1 MDIIYRI
8 LGEIL
13 RFIYGFTNNFGWAI
27 VIFTILVRL
36 LLLPLTVKQQSSMD
50 NMQKIQPE
58 LNALQKKYQNDKDK
72 LNEETMKLYQKY
84 NVNPMGGCLPLLI
97 QMPILFA
104 IYGVIQN
111 PITYVLKQT
120 PSVEVLTALCQKPT
134 NTQLDV
140 VAFVTNYMDK
150 ASEAL
155 QNAGLT
161 FDLNSLVVNFD
172 FLGLNLGYTPQANN
186 GNYFLYLIPVLSI
199 LTSFLVN
206 KVSQSQQ
213 KKDSKQNEQANQM
226 QTMQYIFP
234 FMTGYFCYI
243 LPSAMGLYWI
253 MGNILQIVQTY
264 ALRLIKKNPAEDALV
279 VEPEKNKGVNN
290 KKKKKK

>member
-1 MDIIYRI
+1 MNILYTI

-13 RFIYGFTNNFGWAI
+13 RFIYNFTNNFGWAI
-27 VIFTILVRL
+27 VVFTILVRL
-36 LLLPLTVKQQSSMD
+36 CMLPLTIKQQKSMD
-50 NMQKIQPE
+50 NMNKVQPE
-58 LNALQKKYQNDKDK
+58 LAKLQKKYANDKDK

-111 PITYVLKQT
+111 PITYVLKLK

-134 NTQLDV
+134 DTQLEV
-140 VAFVTNYMDK
+140 VCFVSNQFEK
-150 ASEAL
+150 ALDAL
-155 QNAGLT
+155 SNAGLS
-161 FDLNSLVVNFD
+161 FNLESLKMNFN
-172 FLGLNLGYTPQANN
+172 FLGLNLGYTPQSNVDLW
-186 GNYFLYLIPVLSI
+186 LYLIPILSI
-199 LTSFLVN
+199 VTSFLVN
-206 KVSQSQQ
+206 KVGQP
-213 KKDSKQNEQANQM
+213 KKDDSKNNDQPNQM

-243 LPSAMGLYWI
+243 LPAAMGLYWI
-253 MGNILQIVQTY
+253 MGNILQIGQTY
-264 ALRLIKKNPAEDALV
+264 LMRAIKKKSNNDDVLI
-279 VEPEKNKGVNN
+279 VEPE

>member
-13 RFIYGFTNNFGWAI
+13 RFIYNFTNNFGWAI
-27 VIFTILVRL
+27 VIFTVLVRL
-36 LLLPLTVKQQSSMD
+36 CMLPLTIKQQKSMD

-58 LNALQKKYQNDKDK
+58 LNAIQKKYQHDKDK

-84 NVNPMGGCLPLLI
+84 NINPMGGCLPLLI
-97 QMPILFA
+97 QMPILLA

-120 PSVEVLTALCQKPT
+120 PSVEVLTALCQKPS

-140 VAFVTNYMDK
+140 VCFVTNYFEK
-150 ASEAL
+150 AVEAL
-155 QNAGLT
+155 KNANLT
-161 FDLNSLVVNFD
+161 FDLEALKMNFN

-186 GNYFLYLIPVLSI
+186 GHYFLYLIPILSI
-199 LTSFLVN
+199 ITSFLVN
-206 KVSQSQQ
+206 KVSQP
-213 KKDSKQNEQANQM
+213 KNEPNKQNDQQAQM

-243 LPSAMGLYWI
+243 LPAAMGIYWI
-253 MGNILQIVQTY
+253 TGNILQMAQTWLLR
-264 ALRLIKKNPAEDALV
+264 ALKNKNSDDVLI
-279 VEPEKNKGVNN
+279 VEPDKGTHPN